1 MKKLAKKFMTAAV
14 ALSMTATMFA
24 ATASASDVTVGS
36 NYVENEFIHL
46 YCGSDYSRYGLKTTG
61 GNPDNPN
68 DDSKNLLYPTTS
80 RMFVSIDGRVFTLG
94 SDAAPV
100 PDEAGKKIT
109 ASKDY
114 NGLTVERILTIVPNG
129 NTNREDTVE
138 FKMVVTNN
146 TTENHE
152 VGARIMLDTMLGS
165 NDHAPFRMPNLGAV
179 TMRTQLE
186 GNDIPEMYQAF
197 DNLSEPTVVSTGTFA
212 RGADKPDIVQFNR
225 WGSSTNNT
233 LIPSCDSTLE
243 IGDSAVNSIWNEK
256 TLAPGKSIAY
266 KTYYGLGEFVASGN
280 TELVVGATKATPNF
294 VINEE
299 GTGYEPVS
307 LIGYVQN
314 AGSTG
319 LDNVNMNISL
329 PTGVSLV
336 DGDATVNVGSLNAGD
351 TNQVAWKFNAVP
363 ANVERVITVKVSG
376 WVGENTETAQEVTYQ
391 YVIPAIEGAPEV
403 PTEEPTEAPTEAPT
417 AAPTEPETEAPTS
430 ATNPTVPATAAPTAA
445 PTSAP
450 TNAATNAPANN
461 NSSNT
466 TNSNTSSATGKVDTG
481 DSQSAVMILAMV
493 IAAATV
499 VFVVRKRAK

>member
-376 WVGENTETAQEVTYQ
+376 WVAENTETAQEVTYQ

-403 PTEEPTEAPTEAPT
+403 PTEEPTEEPTEAPT

>member
-1 MKKLAKKFMTAAV
+1 LKKLAKKFMTAAV

-376 WVGENTETAQEVTYQ
+376 WVAENTETAQEVTYQ

-403 PTEEPTEAPTEAPT
+403 PTEEPTEEPTEAPT

>member
-1 MKKLAKKFMTAAV
+1 MTAAV

-376 WVGENTETAQEVTYQ
+376 WVAENTETAQEVTYQ

-403 PTEEPTEAPTEAPT
+403 PTEEPTEEPTEAPT

>member
-1 MKKLAKKFMTAAV
+1 MTAAV

-403 PTEEPTEAPTEAPT
+403 PTEEPTEEPT

>member
-1 MKKLAKKFMTAAV
+1 LKKLAKKFMTAAV

-376 WVGENTETAQEVTYQ
+376 WVAENTETAQEVTYQ

>member
-403 PTEEPTEAPTEAPT
+403 PTEEPTEAPT

-466 TNSNTSSATGKVDTG
+466 TNSNTSTSSATGKVDTG
-481 DSQSAVMILAMV
+481 DSQSAVIILAMV

>member
-1 MKKLAKKFMTAAV
+1 MTAAV

-138 FKMVVTNN
+138 FRMVVTNN

-233 LIPSCDSTLE
+233 LIPSCDSTYE

-403 PTEEPTEAPTEAPT
+403 PT
-417 AAPTEPETEAPTS
+417 
-430 ATNPTVPATAAPTAA
+430 
-445 PTSAP
+445 
-450 TNAATNAPANN
+450 
-461 NSSNT
+461 SSHG
-466 TNSNTSSATGKVDTG
+466 SSHICTY
-481 DSQSAVMILAMV
+481 
-493 IAAATV
+493 
-499 VFVVRKRAK
+499 KRSYKCTCKQQFFKYNKQQYIICNRQG

>member
-1 MKKLAKKFMTAAV
+1 LKKLAKKFMTAAV

-403 PTEEPTEAPTEAPT
+403 PTEEPTEEPTEAPT

>member
-212 RGADKPDIVQFNR
+212 RGADKPDIVQFKR

-376 WVGENTETAQEVTYQ
+376 WVAENTETAQEVTYQ

-403 PTEEPTEAPTEAPT
+403 PTEEPTEEPTEAPT

>member
-24 ATASASDVTVGS
+24 ATVSAADVVAGS

-94 SDAAPV
+94 SDSAPV

-376 WVGENTETAQEVTYQ
+376 WVAENTETAQEVTYQ

-403 PTEEPTEAPTEAPT
+403 PTEEPTEEPTEAPT

-481 DSQSAVMILAMV
+481 DSQSAVIILAMV

>member
-376 WVGENTETAQEVTYQ
+376 WVAENTETAQEVTYQ

-403 PTEEPTEAPTEAPT
+403 PTEEPTEEPTEAPT
-417 AAPTEPETEAPTS
+417 AAPTEPETAAPTS

>member
-138 FKMVVTNN
+138 FRMVVTNN

-376 WVGENTETAQEVTYQ
+376 WVAENTETAQEVTYQ

-403 PTEEPTEAPTEAPT
+403 PTEEPTEEPTEAPT

>member
-36 NYVENEFIHL
+36 NYVENEFIHQ
-46 YCGSDYSRYGLKTTG
+46 
-61 GNPDNPN
+61 
-68 DDSKNLLYPTTS
+68 NLLYPTTS

-376 WVGENTETAQEVTYQ
+376 WVAENTETAQEVTYQ

-403 PTEEPTEAPTEAPT
+403 PTEEPTEEPTEAPT

>member
-376 WVGENTETAQEVTYQ
+376 WVAENTETAQEVTYQ

-403 PTEEPTEAPTEAPT
+403 PTEEPTEEPT

>member
-376 WVGENTETAQEVTYQ
+376 WVAENTETAQEVTYQ

-403 PTEEPTEAPTEAPT
+403 PTEEPTEEPTEAPT

-499 VFVVRKRAK
+499 VLVVRKRAK

>member
-1 MKKLAKKFMTAAV
+1 MTAAV

-376 WVGENTETAQEVTYQ
+376 WVAENTETAQEVTYQ

-481 DSQSAVMILAMV
+481 DSQSAVIILAMV

>member
-376 WVGENTETAQEVTYQ
+376 WVAENTETAQEVTYQ

-417 AAPTEPETEAPTS
+417 AAPTEPETAAPTS

>member
-403 PTEEPTEAPTEAPT
+403 PTEEPTEEPTEAPT

>member
-403 PTEEPTEAPTEAPT
+403 PTEEPTEAPT